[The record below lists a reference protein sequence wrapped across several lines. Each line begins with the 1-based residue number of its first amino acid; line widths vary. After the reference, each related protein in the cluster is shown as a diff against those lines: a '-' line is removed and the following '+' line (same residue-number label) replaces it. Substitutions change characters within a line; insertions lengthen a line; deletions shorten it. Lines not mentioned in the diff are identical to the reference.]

1 MTSVGD
7 TSTYSSPGNPQQ
19 MCRRTARD
27 QTHVRRSFETSGG
40 AHRPEI
46 INVLDKLARSAKAVT
61 AARSLAYARA
71 AFNWAAKR
79 EKVPPECVRPS
90 ARRHTVERERVL
102 SDAELAVCGRPSRR

>member
-1 MTSVGD
+1 LAIRLLIHRQVILSKCADAQRVIKHTFVD
-7 TSTYSSPGNPQQ
+7 LLKRPA
-19 MCRRTARD
+19 ARIA
-27 QTHVRRSFETSGG
+27 R
-40 AHRPEI
+40 AEI

-102 SDAELAVCGRPSRR
+102 SDAELAVCGRPSKR